1 MCNYLLIRHQDMRLM
16 TDISLPLEW
25 IQHFWAN
32 CQISVI
38 KFVSVFK
45 CNSDFKLKAPAVI
58 ISLPCVPWLNTTA
71 WSQISA
77 RSNSTRA
84 QMFSVGLS
92 VTITP
97 QGQKFLNNLAGKVLS
112 HLLGLNNF
120 FVRSFLRNAVHHLP
134 LSSMPLFVTA
144 APRAKCVIGAP
155 AAGVTWKVHQLIITQ
170 WQGVGAL
177 LRERG
182 AALSF
187 WALCDFDGCP
197 AYFHNPNPTSN
208 L

>member
-16 TDISLPLEW
+16 TDISFPLEW

-45 CNSDFKLKAPAVI
+45 CNSDFKLKAPVVI

-97 QGQKFLNNLAGKVLS
+97 QGQKFLNNLAGEVLS
-112 HLLGLNNF
+112 HLLGLNNSTPF
-120 FVRSFLRNAVHHLP
+120 FFKERCAPLAPLQYAAFCNSSAEGKMCHRSAGSGCYLESSSADYHTVAGCRSPPQRTRSCAFI
-134 LSSMPLFVTA
+134 LSSVRLWWVPRLF
-144 APRAKCVIGAP
+144 PQP
-155 AAGVTWKVHQLIITQ
+155 
-170 WQGVGAL
+170 
-177 LRERG
+177 
-182 AALSF
+182 
-187 WALCDFDGCP
+187 
-197 AYFHNPNPTSN
+197 
-208 L
+208 